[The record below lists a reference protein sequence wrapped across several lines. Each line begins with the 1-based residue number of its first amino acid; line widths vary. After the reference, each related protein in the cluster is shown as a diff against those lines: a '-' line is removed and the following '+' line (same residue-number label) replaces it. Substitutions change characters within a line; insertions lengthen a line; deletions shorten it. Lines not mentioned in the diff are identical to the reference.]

1 MNHHNNL
8 LKYVSYFSVYLFIQ
22 VFYSTKQSIKSQV
35 KHNIA
40 SKIIAALP
48 LGGVWLEQPTIYFN
62 SLIVLKISS
71 AQNGAWSWI

>member
-48 LGGVWLEQPTIYFN
+48 LGGV
-62 SLIVLKISS
+62 
-71 AQNGAWSWI
+71 